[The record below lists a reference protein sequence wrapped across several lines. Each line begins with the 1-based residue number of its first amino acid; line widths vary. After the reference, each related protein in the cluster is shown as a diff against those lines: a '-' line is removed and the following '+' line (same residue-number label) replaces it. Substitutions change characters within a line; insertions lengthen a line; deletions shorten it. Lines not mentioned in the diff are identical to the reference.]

1 MRFGLTSATL
11 SKSFHRVARR
21 TRTWA
26 LVGAVMMLATAAAA
40 GETQYKYDPQGQLVL
55 ATDSDGRQAGY
66 GYDDAGNRVSMVSGA
81 RQLPTYPDRL
91 LAGQSLLPGK
101 SLQSSNGLYTLVF
114 QPDGNIVQYGQGG
127 VVRWQSF
134 TAGKIGARLTMQ
146 NDGNLVVYG
155 PVSQV
160 YWNAATFGN
169 PGAGLVLQDDGNM
182 VIYSSAGAP
191 LWHIYQ

>member
-1 MRFGLTSATL
+1 
-11 SKSFHRVARR
+11 
-21 TRTWA
+21 
-26 LVGAVMMLATAAAA
+26 
-40 GETQYKYDPQGQLVL
+40 
-55 ATDSDGRQAGY
+55 
-66 GYDDAGNRVSMVSGA
+66 
-81 RQLPTYPDRL
+81 
-91 LAGQSLLPGK
+91 
-101 SLQSSNGLYTLVF
+101 
-114 QPDGNIVQYGQGG
+114 
-127 VVRWQSF
+127 
-134 TAGKIGARLTMQ
+134 MQ